1 MRKLDEIIITRAIVD
16 TYHKRFMDDLD
27 IDVAIAGGGPAGLM
41 AAYRLAAAGR
51 KVALYER
58 KLSVGGGMWGGGIGC
73 NVIVVQEEA
82 RGLMEELGV
91 PLTEYAPGYY
101 TASSVD
107 TVATL
112 IQKAMRAGAG
122 IYNLFSVEDVMIDEG
137 RICGVVLNKSP
148 IEMAGLHVDPICVR
162 AKYVIEATGHPLEVL
177 HRVQQKCAVTL
188 ATPSGTIEGE
198 RSMNATL
205 AEHAVVDNTIEIT
218 PGLYVAGMAANAAM
232 GTYRMG
238 AVFGGMLLSGVH
250 AANRIHESLNAM

>member
-1 MRKLDEIIITRAIVD
+1 MRNLDEVVITKAIVD
-16 TYHKRFMDDLD
+16 TYHQRFMDDLD

-41 AAYRLAAAGR
+41 AAYKLAKAGR

-58 KLSVGGGMWGGGIGC
+58 KLSIGGGMWGGGIGC
-73 NVIVVQEEA
+73 NVIVVQEEGRA
-82 RGLMEELGV
+82 LMEELGV

-101 TASSVD
+101 TASSID

-112 IQKAMRAGAG
+112 IQCAMRAGASM
-122 IYNLFSVEDVMIDEG
+122 YNLYSVEDVMINDG
-137 RICGVVLNKSP
+137 RIGGVVLNKSP
-148 IEMAGLHVDPICVR
+148 IELAGLHVDPICVR

-188 ATPSGTIEGE
+188 ATPSGKIEGE

-205 AEHAVVDNTIEIT
+205 AEQAVVQNTIEIT

-238 AVFGGMLLSGVH
+238 AVFGGMLLSGAH
-250 AANRIHESLNAM
+250 AAMRIHESL